1 LVHDERIEINN
12 PKSLNEILGLNFWWN
27 RIIHHWDVGFLKSK
41 AVEFRGLGWV
51 SMYSVWVAFIG
62 KIASKEEMGK
72 KIMFSLEEE
81 LGYERIIIKLEKVWG
96 GLFKGGDNS
105 CKEINW
111 IGLLEKNKVFM
122 SMVCCVLSTF
132 KPKCNNNV

>member
-1 LVHDERIEINN
+1 
-12 PKSLNEILGLNFWWN
+12 
-27 RIIHHWDVGFLKSK
+27 
-41 AVEFRGLGWV
+41 
-51 SMYSVWVAFIG
+51 MYSVWVAFIG